1 MHTPK
6 RRKLRTTS
14 RYIFETLFL
23 EGKDSDVTLNALSR
37 EWKLHKVRL
46 AIEYVIN
53 DMCYQMVAVISILSL
68 YLISFDRSYICSNRH
83 IFAQCFLDH
92 GKNLPWK
99 KLTYI

>member
-1 MHTPK
+1 MSTNLIIDVVQRRQRKGNVVDDVDIDDIVEEEFDEIMHTPK

-53 DMCYQMVAVISILSL
+53 DFC
-68 YLISFDRSYICSNRH
+68 
-83 IFAQCFLDH
+83 
-92 GKNLPWK
+92 
-99 KLTYI
+99 